1 MKQKISLSDKFTYR
15 KLIRFVLPS
24 IIMLVFTS
32 IYSMVDGLFVSNFVG
47 KTAFAALNLIYPLL
61 MAFGSLGFMIGT
73 GGSALVA
80 KTLGEGDREKAN
92 RYFTMLVSS
101 TVVIGVVITA
111 IGMAIIRPI
120 VIGMGATEDMID
132 SCLLYGRIMLGSITM
147 FILGNVFQSFF
158 ITAERPKLG
167 LAVMVVAGLI
177 NIALDALFVVGFQW
191 GLAGAAA
198 ATAVSQTVSAVIPIV
213 YFAYRNSSLLRFSKT
228 RFYGRAFVRAC
239 FNGSS
244 ELLSNVSASLVNIL
258 YNFQLMRL
266 VGEDGVAAYGFIMY
280 VSFLFAA
287 LYFGYSIGSAPI
299 IGFHYGAGN
308 HDELK
313 SLFRKSMT
321 LVCGSAVILTAGA
334 IGLSAPLS
342 KLFVGYDA
350 GLYEL
355 SVHGF
360 RMYSISFLFSGF
372 NAFTSAFFTALNDGL
387 DSAIISFLRTLVFQI
402 AAILI
407 LPLLLNLNGVWLA
420 IVAAEG
426 MAAGVSATLL
436 LVRRRKYRFA

>member
-24 IIMLVFTS
+24 VIMLIFTS

-92 RYFTMLVSS
+92 RYFTMLVAS

-120 VIGMGATEDMID
+120 AIGMGATEEMLG
-132 SCLLYGRIMLGSITM
+132 SCLVYGRIMLGSITM

-177 NIALDALFVVGFQW
+177 NIVLDALFVVGFRW
-191 GLAGAAA
+191 GLIGAAV
-198 ATAVSQTVSAVIPIV
+198 ATAISQTVSAVIPIV
-213 YFAYRNSSLLRFSKT
+213 YFACRNGSLLRFCKT

-280 VSFLFAA
+280 VSFIFAA

-321 LVCGSAVILTAGA
+321 LVCGSAVVLTAGA

-350 GLYEL
+350 DLYAL

-360 RMYSISFLFSGF
+360 RLYSISFLFSGF
-372 NAFTSAFFTALNDGL
+372 NAFASAFFTALNDGL

-402 AAILI
+402 AAILL
-407 LPLLLNLNGVWLA
+407 LPMLLDLNGVWLA
-420 IVAAEG
+420 VVAAEG
-426 MAAGVSATLL
+426 LAAIISVVLL
-436 LVRRRKYRFA
+436 LVRRKRYRFA